1 MRWTAV
7 PWWSRSGTQRGG
19 GPTVRTAHITAVE
32 RHIAARS
39 HAGLDEFGL
48 FQLFQRPA
56 HGAAGHLVLFGQT
69 RFGHDP
75 LPRLERAVSDLLGKL
90 VPQVLR
96 SGVGSHLQPPDDI
109 ETNIEQLC
117 TG

>member
-7 PWWSRSGTQRGG
+7 PWWSALRNAARRRSNR
-19 GPTVRTAHITAVE
+19 PAPHIAAVE
-32 RHIAARS
+32 RHIASRS

-96 SGVGSHLQPPDDI
+96 SGVGSHLRPPDDI